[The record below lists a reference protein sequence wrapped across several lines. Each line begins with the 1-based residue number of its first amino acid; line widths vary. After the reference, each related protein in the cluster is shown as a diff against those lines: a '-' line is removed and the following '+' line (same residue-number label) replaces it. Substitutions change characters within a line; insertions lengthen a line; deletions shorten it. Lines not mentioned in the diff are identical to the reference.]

1 MCDHRYSVDKEVT
14 MLVLSRR
21 VGQEI
26 RIGDIRLIVVGQD
39 GRRVRLAIDA
49 PPDVKILRQ
58 ELVESREEA
67 SPTRYAEPAL
77 A

>member
-1 MCDHRYSVDKEVT
+1 

-26 RIGDIRLIVVGQD
+26 LIGDIRLIVVGQD

-58 ELVESREEA
+58 ELVTQESHPGIAGRIL
-67 SPTRYAEPAL
+67 EPVAAL
-77 A
+77 S

>member
-1 MCDHRYSVDKEVT
+1 

-26 RIGDIRLIVVGQD
+26 FIGDIRVIVVGHD

-49 PPDVKILRQ
+49 PPEVKILRQ
-58 ELVESREEA
+58 ELIGQA
-67 SPTRYAEPAL
+67 SEPVIAARTFEPEVAL

>member
-1 MCDHRYSVDKEVT
+1 MI
-14 MLVLSRR
+14 VLSRR

-26 RIGDIRLIVVGQD
+26 FIGDVRLIVVGHD

-58 ELVESREEA
+58 ELVANRDTELTVQPEK
-67 SPTRYAEPAL
+67 AEVAL
-77 A
+77 V

>member
-1 MCDHRYSVDKEVT
+1 

-26 RIGDIRLIVVGQD
+26 LIGDIRLIVVGQD

-49 PPDVKILRQ
+49 PPEVKILRQ
-58 ELVESREEA
+58 ELVEDREA
-67 SPTRYAEPAL
+67 VRNRSIAEPAL
-77 A
+77 V

>member
-1 MCDHRYSVDKEVT
+1 VDKEVT

-49 PPDVKILRQ
+49 PPEVKILRQ

-67 SPTRYAEPAL
+67 NHARYAEPAL
-77 A
+77 V